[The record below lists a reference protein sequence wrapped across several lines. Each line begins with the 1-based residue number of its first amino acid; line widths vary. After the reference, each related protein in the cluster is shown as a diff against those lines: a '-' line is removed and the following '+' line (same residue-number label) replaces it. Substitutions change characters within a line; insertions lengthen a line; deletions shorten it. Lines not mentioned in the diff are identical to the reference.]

1 MRCSPALLTADP
13 ADRPLATTP
22 IDPCGTERLRT
33 METQTALQKE
43 IREFVLSTISEE
55 MNHPLAADEISDDSP
70 MGTGGIDIDSLGLI
84 ELLLRLER
92 RFDVKFP
99 DSDIEQAGAMNL
111 GDLINDVVK
120 RGATA

>member
-1 MRCSPALLTADP
+1 
-13 ADRPLATTP
+13 
-22 IDPCGTERLRT
+22 

-43 IREFVLSTISEE
+43 IRDFVLGTISEE

-111 GDLINDVVK
+111 GDLINDVVE